1 MSVLHD
7 YLCASHGL
15 FESYEPECPI
25 KFCTAE
31 LNMVF
36 LKPVAL
42 KSDKTEQADR
52 QLKGLAQDFQMSDI
66 KSTRSGDTQAGYHHH
81 QVPDEPEVKE
91 ARPGDAAIWGGNFQ
105 NINMQAALAGKV
117 AQSVRGESVG
127 VNPKDAGNLT
137 GPKAASYIADHE
149 NLALTP

>member
-15 FESYEPECPI
+15 FESYEAECPI

-42 KSDKTEQADR
+42 KSDKTKQADR
-52 QLKGLAQDFQMSDI
+52 QLKGLAQDFKMSDI
-66 KSTRSGDTQAGYHHH
+66 KSTRSGDTQSGYHQH
-81 QVPDEPEVKE
+81 QIPEEPEVKE

-127 VNPKDAGNLT
+127 VNPKDTGNLT

>member
-7 YLCASHGL
+7 YLCESHGL
-15 FESYEPECPI
+15 FESYEPQCPI

-42 KSDKTEQADR
+42 KSDKTKQADR
-52 QLKGLAQDFQMSDI
+52 NLRGLAQDFQMSDI
-66 KSTRSGDTQAGYHHH
+66 KSTREGDTQAGYHHH
-81 QVPDEPEVKE
+81 NVPEPEVKE
-91 ARPGDAAIWGGNFQ
+91 ARPGDAAIWGGTFQ

-117 AQSVRGESVG
+117 AQSVRGEAVG
-127 VNPKDAGNLT
+127 VNPKDTGNLT

-149 NLALTP
+149 NLAIAP

>member
-15 FESYEPECPI
+15 FESYEAECPI

-42 KSDKTEQADR
+42 KSDKTKQADR

-66 KSTRSGDTQAGYHHH
+66 KSTRSGDNQSGYHKH
-81 QVPDEPEVKE
+81 QIPEEPEVKE

-127 VNPKDAGNLT
+127 VNPKDTGNLT

>member
-15 FESYEPECPI
+15 FESYEAECPI

-42 KSDKTEQADR
+42 KSDKTKQADR
-52 QLKGLAQDFQMSDI
+52 NLRGLAQDFQMSDI
-66 KSTRSGDTQAGYHHH
+66 KSTREGDTQAGYHHH
-81 QVPDEPEVKE
+81 NVPEPEVKE

-117 AQSVRGESVG
+117 AQSVRGEAVG
-127 VNPKDAGNLT
+127 VNPKDTGNLT

-149 NLALTP
+149 NLAIAP

>member
-15 FESYEPECPI
+15 FESYEAECPI

-42 KSDKTEQADR
+42 KSDKTKQADR

-66 KSTRSGDTQAGYHHH
+66 KSTRSGDNQAGYHKH
-81 QVPDEPEVKE
+81 QIPEEPEVKE

>member
-7 YLCASHGL
+7 YLCPSHGL

-36 LKPVAL
+36 LKPVAV
-42 KSDKTEQADR
+42 KSDKTKQADR
-52 QLKGLAQDFQMSDI
+52 NLRGLAQDFQMSDI
-66 KSTRSGDTQAGYHHH
+66 KSTREGDTQSGYHHH
-81 QVPDEPEVKE
+81 NVPEPEVKE

-149 NLALTP
+149 NLAIAP

>member
-7 YLCASHGL
+7 YLCESHGL
-15 FESYEPECPI
+15 FESYEPQCPI

-42 KSDKTEQADR
+42 KSDKTKQADR
-52 QLKGLAQDFQMSDI
+52 NLRGLAQDFQMSDI
-66 KSTRSGDTQAGYHHH
+66 KSTREGDTQAGYHHH
-81 QVPDEPEVKE
+81 NVPEPEVKE

-117 AQSVRGESVG
+117 AQSVRGEAVG
-127 VNPKDAGNLT
+127 VNPKDTGNLT

-149 NLALTP
+149 NLAIAP

>member
-15 FESYEPECPI
+15 FESYEAQCPI

-36 LKPVAL
+36 LKPVSL
-42 KSDKTEQADR
+42 KSDKTKQADR
-52 QLKGLAQDFQMSDI
+52 NLRGLAQDFQMTDI
-66 KSTRSGDTQAGYHHH
+66 KSTREGDTQSGYHHH
-81 QVPDEPEVKE
+81 QVPAEPQERE

-105 NINMQAALAGKV
+105 NINMQAALAGQV
-117 AQSVRGESVG
+117 AKSVLGESVG

-149 NLALTP
+149 NLAIAP

>member
-7 YLCASHGL
+7 YLCESHGL
-15 FESYEPECPI
+15 FESYEAKCPI

-42 KSDKTEQADR
+42 KSDKTKQADR

-66 KSTRSGDTQAGYHHH
+66 KSTRAGDTQAGYHHH
-81 QVPDEPEVKE
+81 QVPAEPEVKE
-91 ARPGDAAIWGGNFQ
+91 SRPGDAAIWGGNFQ

-117 AQSVRGESVG
+117 AQSVRGEAVG

-149 NLALTP
+149 NLAIAP

>member
-7 YLCASHGL
+7 YLCPSHGL

-36 LKPVAL
+36 LKPVAV
-42 KSDKTEQADR
+42 KSDKTKQADR
-52 QLKGLAQDFQMSDI
+52 NLRGLAQDFQMSDI
-66 KSTRSGDTQAGYHHH
+66 KSTREGDTQAGYHHH
-81 QVPDEPEVKE
+81 NVPEPEMKE

-149 NLALTP
+149 NLAIAP

>member
-15 FESYEPECPI
+15 FESYEAECPI

-42 KSDKTEQADR
+42 KSDKTKQADR

-66 KSTRSGDTQAGYHHH
+66 KSTRSGDNQAGYHKH
-81 QVPDEPEVKE
+81 QIPEEPEVKE

-127 VNPKDAGNLT
+127 VNPKDTGNLT

>member
-7 YLCASHGL
+7 YLCPSHGL

-36 LKPVAL
+36 LKPVAV
-42 KSDKTEQADR
+42 KSDKTKQADR
-52 QLKGLAQDFQMSDI
+52 NLRGLAQDFQMSDI
-66 KSTRSGDTQAGYHHH
+66 KSTREGDTQAGYHHH
-81 QVPDEPEVKE
+81 NVPEPEVKE

-149 NLALTP
+149 NLAIAP

>member
-7 YLCASHGL
+7 YLCESHGL
-15 FESYEPECPI
+15 FESYEPQCPI

-42 KSDKTEQADR
+42 KSDKTKQADR
-52 QLKGLAQDFQMSDI
+52 HLRGLAQDFQMSDI
-66 KSTRSGDTQAGYHHH
+66 KSTREGDTQAGYHHH
-81 QVPDEPEVKE
+81 NVPEPEVKE

-117 AQSVRGESVG
+117 AQSVRGEAVG
-127 VNPKDAGNLT
+127 VNPKDTGNLT

-149 NLALTP
+149 NLAIAP

>member
-7 YLCASHGL
+7 YLCESHGL
-15 FESYEPECPI
+15 FEAYEAKCPI

-36 LKPVAL
+36 LKPVSL
-42 KSDKTEQADR
+42 KSDKTKQADR
-52 QLKGLAQDFQMSDI
+52 NLKGLAQDFQMSDI

-105 NINMQAALAGKV
+105 NINMQAALAGQV
-117 AQSVRGESVG
+117 AKSVRGESVG

-149 NLALTP
+149 NLAIAP

>member
-7 YLCASHGL
+7 YLCESHGL
-15 FESYEPECPI
+15 FESYEPKCPI

-42 KSDKTEQADR
+42 KSDKTKQADR
-52 QLKGLAQDFQMSDI
+52 NLRGLAQDFQMSDI
-66 KSTRSGDTQAGYHHH
+66 KSTREGDTQAGYHHH
-81 QVPDEPEVKE
+81 NVPEPEVKE

-127 VNPKDAGNLT
+127 VNPKDTGNLT

-149 NLALTP
+149 NLAINP

>member
-42 KSDKTEQADR
+42 KSDKTKQADR

>member
-42 KSDKTEQADR
+42 KSDKTKQADR
-52 QLKGLAQDFQMSDI
+52 NLRGLAQDFQMSDI
-66 KSTRSGDTQAGYHHH
+66 KSTREGDTQAGYHHH
-81 QVPDEPEVKE
+81 NVPEPEVKE
-91 ARPGDAAIWGGNFQ
+91 ARPGDAAIWGGGFQ

-117 AQSVRGESVG
+117 AQSVRGEAVG
-127 VNPKDAGNLT
+127 VNPKDTGNLT

-149 NLALTP
+149 NLAINP

>member
-7 YLCASHGL
+7 YLCESHGL
-15 FESYEPECPI
+15 FESYEPQCPI

-42 KSDKTEQADR
+42 KSDKTKQADR
-52 QLKGLAQDFQMSDI
+52 NLRGLAQDFQMSDI
-66 KSTRSGDTQAGYHHH
+66 KSTREGDTQAGYHHH
-81 QVPDEPEVKE
+81 NVPEPEVKE
-91 ARPGDAAIWGGNFQ
+91 ARPGDAAIWGGGFQ

-117 AQSVRGESVG
+117 AQSVRGEAVG
-127 VNPKDAGNLT
+127 VNPKDTGNLT

>member
-1 MSVLHD
+1 MSAID
-7 YLCASHGL
+7 DDLCESHGL
-15 FESYEPECPI
+15 FESYEAKCPI

-42 KSDKTEQADR
+42 KSDKTKQADR

-91 ARPGDAAIWGGNFQ
+91 ARPGNAAIWGGNFQ

-117 AQSVRGESVG
+117 AQSVRGEAVG
-127 VNPKDAGNLT
+127 VNPHDTGKLT

-149 NLALTP
+149 NLAIAP

>member
-7 YLCASHGL
+7 YLCESHGL
-15 FESYEPECPI
+15 FESYEPKCPI

-36 LKPVAL
+36 LKPVAV
-42 KSDKTEQADR
+42 KSDKTKQADR
-52 QLKGLAQDFQMSDI
+52 NLRGLAQDFQMSDI
-66 KSTRSGDTQAGYHHH
+66 KSTREGDTQAGYHHH
-81 QVPDEPEVKE
+81 NVPEPEVKE

-149 NLALTP
+149 NLAIAP

>member
-7 YLCASHGL
+7 YLCESHGL
-15 FESYEPECPI
+15 FESYEPQCPI

-42 KSDKTEQADR
+42 KSDKTKQADR
-52 QLKGLAQDFQMSDI
+52 NLRGLAQDFQMSDI
-66 KSTRSGDTQAGYHHH
+66 KSTREGDTQAGYHHH
-81 QVPDEPEVKE
+81 NVPEPEVKE
-91 ARPGDAAIWGGNFQ
+91 ARPGDAAIWGGGFQ

-117 AQSVRGESVG
+117 AQSVRGEAVG
-127 VNPKDAGNLT
+127 VNPKDTGNLT

-149 NLALTP
+149 NLAINP